1 MAVQEAGGSTQSG
14 EDAETRTWGAR
25 AGHGYQQLHPARLHL
40 QQGWRQGV
48 EPGGPGDE
56 GQVSRELLE
65 SRGEGSGAG
74 LVGTGSALPPAGEEA
89 HLRLC
94 PPQTPGAYLR
104 TCLLFSNSTTLLTG
118 GHNLAGVSLWDLTA
132 PSLRV
137 RAELPCA
144 GLTCQALAASPE
156 DSLAFAGFTN
166 GSVRIWDLRDWSVVR
181 YGPGESLFLSRPLS
195 RNPAV
200 SRPKPLSFGNS
211 YVGELKTWVHVMAG
225 LFV

>member
-1 MAVQEAGGSTQSG
+1 M
-14 EDAETRTWGAR
+14 
-25 AGHGYQQLHPARLHL
+25 
-40 QQGWRQGV
+40 

-56 GQVSRELLE
+56 GQVSRKLLE
-65 SRGEGSGAG
+65 SRGKGSGAG
-74 LVGTGSALPPAGEEA
+74 LVGTGSARPPAGEEA

-132 PSLRV
+132 PSLHV

-181 YGPGESLFLSRPLS
+181 CGPGGGGEEPL
-195 RNPAV
+195 PV
-200 SRPKPLSFGNS
+200 SAPEQEPSSFKAKAPSFGNS
-211 YVGELKTWVHVMAG
+211 YIGELETWVHIMAG